1 MDRHLVIVCL
11 NFPADEVQ
19 SARGLLKLLV
29 NFLPGRCEIA
39 GPDQEGDLY
48 LVNLDA
54 ETPANPPEGAYVVGC
69 SIRPREHAPGT
80 IHRPIR
86 PSAMLAV
93 VSDFVEKFPGTDKSS
108 AKTSGVN
115 KPEKKTEDPPGGL
128 EWNYQLLSWPLDFQQ
143 MSMESWRVLAF
154 LSRYRASIPQIVKAT
169 ELSEGEVSSIVRQ
182 LTEIGSITRSAN
194 NPNTPAA
201 TFSQGDDEPA
211 APPSGWRK
219 LASKMGKLLGF
230 GS

>member
-1 MDRHLVIVCL
+1 MDRPLVIVCL

-19 SARGLLKLLV
+19 SARGLLKVLG
-29 NFLPGRCEIA
+29 NFLPRRCEIA
-39 GPDQEGDLY
+39 DQGQGDLY

-54 ETPANPPEGAYVVGC
+54 ETQQFAPPEGAHVVGC
-69 SIRPREHAPGT
+69 SIKPREHAPGT

-93 VSDFVEKFPGTDKSS
+93 VSDFAEKFPSTGKSGAS
-108 AKTSGVN
+108 

-128 EWNYQLLSWPLDFQQ
+128 EWNYQLLSWPLDFPQ
-143 MSMESWRVLAF
+143 MSMESWRILAF
-154 LSRYRASIPQIVKAT
+154 LSRYRANLPQIVKAT
-169 ELSEGEVSSIVRQ
+169 GLGENEVARIVRQ
-182 LTEIGSITRSAN
+182 LTDIGSIERSAN

-201 TFSQGDDEPA
+201 TYAEGDGEPV

-219 LASKMGKLLGF
+219 LASRMGKLLGF